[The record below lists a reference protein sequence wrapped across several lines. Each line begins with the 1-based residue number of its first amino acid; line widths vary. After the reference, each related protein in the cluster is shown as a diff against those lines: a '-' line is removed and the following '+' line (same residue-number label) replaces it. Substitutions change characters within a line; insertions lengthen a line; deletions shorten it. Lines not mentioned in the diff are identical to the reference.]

1 MLKTKGLTSHSPKA
15 LLLLSG
21 GFDSAVAAH
30 LMQQKGL
37 QLTALHFYNK
47 HLSDINTI
55 EKCKILCQKL
65 KIKKLFLIPFD
76 EEQAELVR
84 KCEHRLY
91 FVLMRR
97 LMLRIAEQLAKKEK
111 CIYLITGENLG
122 QVASQTLSNMTN
134 TTKAVKM
141 PILRPLLCYDKSEIM
156 NLAKKIDTY
165 ETSKGPEICCLLG
178 PKHPA
183 TKTSLREIEYEE
195 KKIDLDNIISGCLKK
210 IELSPLSQKD

>member
-1 MLKTKGLTSHSPKA
+1 MLKKKTETA

-30 LMQQKGL
+30 LMHQKGL

-55 EKCKILCQKL
+55 EKCRVLCKKL

-97 LMLRIAEQLAKKEK
+97 LMLKIAEKLAKKEK
-111 CIYLITGENLG
+111 CKFLITGENLG

-134 TTKAVKM
+134 TTKAVKL
-141 PILRPLLCYDKSEIM
+141 PILRPLLCYDKSEIII
-156 NLAKKIDTY
+156 LAKKIDTY

-183 TKTSLREIEYEE
+183 TKSSLREIEHEE
-195 KKIDLDNIISGCLKK
+195 KKILLDKLISGCLKRVE
-210 IELSPLSQKD
+210 IYSVS